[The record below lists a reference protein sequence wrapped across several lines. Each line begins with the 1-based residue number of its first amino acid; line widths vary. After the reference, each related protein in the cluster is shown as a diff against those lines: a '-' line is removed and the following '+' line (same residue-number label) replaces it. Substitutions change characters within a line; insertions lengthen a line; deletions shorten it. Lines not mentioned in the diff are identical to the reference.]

1 MKSIVKVIIF
11 VLCAILLLWFGTNIL
26 NLAWTGDYPLYI
38 KLIDTA
44 FVAFE
49 YGMAYK
55 ACRLAVEI
63 IVKENEKR

>member
-1 MKSIVKVIIF
+1 M
-11 VLCAILLLWFGTNIL
+11 LLLWFGTNIL

-49 YGMAYK
+49 YVMAYK

-63 IVKENEKR
+63 IVKENEKE